1 LVEIIRRATKEG
13 VN

>member
-1 LVEIIRRATKEG
+1 MSVIWTKEG